1 MRRNFRSLNFAG
13 ELHSILNGKKEFDMD
28 SVINSIEE
36 SWQEC
41 PSELFDYISQK
52 ANGKTCNYRSLIW
65 ELFLWKSLNLANY
78 KVAYEYRDS
87 LSDKSIDFLVTGG
100 QDYVFL
106 MEATSIGP
114 NDDNLFNYVKE
125 NDDYVTKRRE
135 SLHSKVPK
143 LASGRNIASVLALS
157 DSFSRFPN
165 TVFDKIQLLYGR
177 PAVRI
182 NTENS
187 ETSMVLADHGFW
199 SSSYSQDAM
208 FDAVLLGF
216 GIFPG
221 YSSSQRMQLWL
232 NPESLNPLNIMEFPL
247 DVDFYKTTASDVWM
261 TNSLSGYEWKKISI
275 YS

>member
-1 MRRNFRSLNFAG
+1 MNFAG
-13 ELHSILNGKKEFDMD
+13 ELHAVLKGIREFDVD
-28 SVINSIEE
+28 SVVTSIEE

-41 PSELFDYISQK
+41 PIELFDYISQK

-65 ELFLWKSLNLANY
+65 ELFLWKSLISAHCE
-78 KVAYEYRDS
+78 VAYEYRDS
-87 LSDKSIDFLVTGG
+87 LSDKSIDFLIKGER
-100 QDYVFL
+100 DCIFL

-114 NDDNLFNYVKE
+114 NDENLFSYIQE
-125 NDDYVTKRRE
+125 SDDYVKKRR
-135 SLHSKVPK
+135 SVLHSKVPK

-165 TVFDKIQLLYGR
+165 TVFDKIQLLYGL

-182 NTENS
+182 NTQSN
-187 ETSMVLADHGFW
+187 ETSMILADHGFW
-199 SSSYSQDAM
+199 TASYNQEVM

-221 YSSSQRMQLWL
+221 FSSTQRMQLWL
-232 NPESLNPLNIMEFPL
+232 NPESLNPLNIAEFPL
-247 DVDFYKTTASDVWM
+247 DVDFYKTTKSDVWM
-261 TNSLSGYEWKKISI
+261 TNLRSAYEWKKISI